1 MRFCPLYSGS
11 SGNAAY
17 VAGGGVRLLVDAGLP
32 GRKIAAALRARGEEP
47 TSVDGLLV
55 THDHSDHIAGVGVF
69 ARKFGVPIYANERTW
84 EAMLPFIGKM
94 KPELMR
100 VFETGSGFLYRRP
113 QRIPLPHAARRGGVR
128 GLCHIGRGKK
138 AHRHDGH
145 RLL

>member
-55 THDHSDHIAGVGVF
+55 THDHSDHIAGVAF
-69 ARKFGVPIYANERTW
+69 SRANSACQSTPTS
-84 EAMLPFIGKM
+84 A
-94 KPELMR
+94 
-100 VFETGSGFLYRRP
+100 
-113 QRIPLPHAARRGGVR
+113 
-128 GLCHIGRGKK
+128 RGKLCCPSSAK
-138 AHRHDGH
+138 
-145 RLL
+145 